1 MAKMKNAA
9 VVEVDEGE
17 RLQPAAR
24 ATDPQ
29 RREMQAALLDCARL
43 RTEYRAAVAAVDEAK
58 ALVAAGE
65 KNENLVVIRQHA
77 ADAIARE
84 VDRRENEF
92 PQKLRRSCPDV
103 ALHRELSRLMK
114 KRLAT
119 QTRLATASAD
129 LQHEQRRWRD
139 READFRQLGVEGHDW
154 IKVDADAALGTY
166 AAELIGTAATIPV
179 KQKIVQELN
188 ELAAEVVE
196 SLALVAIEH
205 NDAAAEHRATMAAFE
220 DCRHRMTWCE

>member
-1 MAKMKNAA
+1 MKNA
-9 VVEVDEGE
+9 VVEVDRGE

-65 KNENLVVIRQHA
+65 KNENLVINRQHA
-77 ADAIARE
+77 ADALSRE

-139 READFRQLGVEGHDW
+139 READFGQLGVEGHDW
-154 IKVDADAALGTY
+154 IRVDADAALGTY
-166 AAELIGTAATIPV
+166 AVELIGTAATIPV

-205 NDAAAEHRATMAAFE
+205 NDAAAEHQATMAAFE
-220 DCRHRMTWCE
+220 DCRHRMTWGE

>member
-1 MAKMKNAA
+1 VGKTKNAA

-43 RTEYRAAVAAVDEAK
+43 RTEYRGAVAALDEARE
-58 ALVAAGE
+58 LVSQGE
-65 KNENLVVIRQHA
+65 KNENFLVIRQHA

-84 VDRRENEF
+84 IDRRENEF

-103 ALHRELSRLMK
+103 ALRRELQRLTK

-139 READFRQLGVEGHDW
+139 READFRQLGTEGHDW
-154 IKVDADAALGTY
+154 IKVDTDAALGTY
-166 AAELIGTAATIPV
+166 AAELVGTAASIPLT
-179 KQKIVQELN
+179 QRIARELN

-205 NDAAAEHRATMAAFE
+205 NDAAAEHQATMAAFE
-220 DCRHRMTWCE
+220 DCRHRMTWGE

>member
-1 MAKMKNAA
+1 MAKNKNAA

-43 RTEYRAAVAAVDEAK
+43 RTEYRAAVASVNDAK

-65 KNENLVVIRQHA
+65 KNENLVIIRQHA
-77 ADAIARE
+77 ADALSRE
-84 VDRRENEF
+84 IDRRENEF
-92 PQKLRRSCPDV
+92 PQKLRASCPDV
-103 ALHRELSRLMK
+103 ALRRELSRLMK

-119 QTRLATASAD
+119 QTRLATATSD

-139 READFRQLGVEGHDW
+139 READFRQLGTEGHDW
-154 IKVDADAALGTY
+154 IRVDADAALGTY
-166 AAELIGTAATIPV
+166 AVELIGTAATIPV

-205 NDAAAEHRATMAAFE
+205 NDAAAEHQTTMAAFE
-220 DCRHRMTWCE
+220 DCRHRMTWGE

>member
-1 MAKMKNAA
+1 MAKIKNAA

-29 RREMQAALLDCARL
+29 RREMQTALLDCARL

-84 VDRRENEF
+84 IDRRENEF
-92 PQKLRRSCPDV
+92 PQRLRRSCPDV
-103 ALHRELSRLMK
+103 ELRRELSRLMK

-139 READFRQLGVEGHDW
+139 READFRQLGTERHDW
-154 IKVDADAALGTY
+154 IRVDADAALGTFSV
-166 AAELIGTAATIPV
+166 ELVGTAATIPV
-179 KQKIVQELN
+179 KQRLVTELN
-188 ELAAEVVE
+188 QLASEVVE
-196 SLALVAIEH
+196 SFALVSIEH
-205 NDAAAEHRATMAAFE
+205 AEAAAEHQATMAAFE

>member
-1 MAKMKNAA
+1 MAKNKNAA

-17 RLQPAAR
+17 RLQLAAR

-58 ALVAAGE
+58 ALVSAGE
-65 KNENLVVIRQHA
+65 KNENLVINRQHA

-84 VDRRENEF
+84 IDRRENEF
-92 PQKLRRSCPDV
+92 PQKLRASCPDA
-103 ALHRELSRLMK
+103 ALRRELSRLMK
-114 KRLAT
+114 KRLNT
-119 QTRLATASAD
+119 QTRLATATSD

-139 READFRQLGVEGHDW
+139 READFRQLGTEGHDW
-154 IKVDADAALGTY
+154 IRVDADAALGTY
-166 AAELIGTAATIPV
+166 AVELIGTAANSV

-220 DCRHRMTWCE
+220 DCRHRMTWSE